1 MIMTKKWQNVS
12 AGQWIVKGVLK
23 EFEQEWKS
31 EMESKKKNYEVIT
44 IGKN

>member
-1 MIMTKKWQNVS
+1 MMTKKWQNVS
-12 AGQWIVKGVLK
+12 AGQQIVKVLLK

-31 EMESKKKNYEVIT
+31 ETESKKKNYEVIM